1 MAPPQTPS
9 AERARRKQV
18 IEDLLKQG
26 YHPQGQRGGIASATK
41 TAERRE
47 NINYPNWVRAE
58 EALKRKRKENYAI
71 DWSLYVPPTP
81 KATVTSG
88 GEELSAEEVDP
99 LIRAKTL
106 SAEVTELI
114 TRSKYPVINPEA
126 VIVDTP
132 MLRSWSAKHHRYVEK
147 EGKPRTWMVETL
159 RVAPYRDP
167 RGKNF
172 IFTGAQNDALLHE
185 EFWVNLKAYAAYI
198 NAEIIVG
205 PWTYETQWWSEND
218 PQAREYA
225 PELAEHLCFGQ
236 MKIGGNFVF
245 CGEMNTLPTASQPI
259 SDLVTY
265 SRGRWAVFPHAKRQ
279 LKSVPSNDPNVQA
292 HQVMTSGA
300 CTRPKIIP
308 RKAGVK
314 SLFHQVVGAT
324 VVQFDEDGD
333 VFCRQ
338 ITADDDTG
346 AFYDL
351 DAYVANAEVTTGHRA
366 RAVTLPDLHV
376 RKMDQANCMAIFG
389 WDMRGGRSQ
398 YRNSMIDVLD
408 PENLIGHD
416 IFDNEARNHHHV
428 HDNAYSYEMAIR
440 GRDSVEEEVDQCG
453 RFLLTAVGLS
463 DLMPMVT
470 VGDRT
475 FVVAE
480 GNHDIA
486 LEKYAREGRYRN
498 DGKNVRFGMQ
508 LEDAYLDYVER
519 RSIAIDNDQPVPRF
533 STLEHAIRLKYP
545 QLGERVVWCHD
556 GYSHLIDGIEVGNHG
571 FRGANGAKG
580 TVAGFARAGRKMS
593 IGDKHSPEIM
603 EGVYVAGVINLR
615 HGYNKGLSGW
625 AVTVIIQYPDG
636 KRSLLTLQK
645 GKWRPGR
652 RVVRVPAPS
661 LAA

>member
-1 MAPPQTPS
+1 MTFQPLATE
-9 AERARRKQV
+9 ERARRKQV

-26 YHPQGQRGGIASATK
+26 YHPQGSRGGIASATK
-41 TAERRE
+41 TAERVE
-47 NINYPNWVRAE
+47 GLNYPNWVRAE
-58 EALKRKRKENYAI
+58 EALKRKRKENFAI
-71 DWSLYVPPTP
+71 DWSLYVPPEP

-114 TRSKYPVINPEA
+114 TRSKYPVINPDA

-132 MLRSWSAKHHRYVEK
+132 MLRTWSQKHRRYVEK
-147 EGKPRTWMVETL
+147 EGRPRTWMVDTL
-159 RVAPYRDP
+159 KVDAIKDSRNR
-167 RGKNF
+167 NF

-185 EFWVNLKAYAAYI
+185 EFWVNLQAYAAYI
-198 NAEIIVG
+198 DAEIIVG

-236 MKIGGNFVF
+236 MKIGDNFVF

-279 LKSVPSNDPNVQA
+279 LKSVPSTDPTIQA

-314 SLFHQVVGAT
+314 SIFHQIIGAT

-333 VFCRQ
+333 IFCRQ
-338 ITADDDTG
+338 ITANDDDG
-346 AFYDL
+346 SFYDL
-351 DAYVANAEVTTGHRA
+351 DAYVANAEVTVGHRVK
-366 RAVTLPDLHV
+366 AVTMPDIHV
-376 RKMDQANCMAIFG
+376 RKIDQTNCMAIFG
-389 WDMRGGRSQ
+389 WDMRGGKAQ
-398 YRNSMIDVLD
+398 LRNSLVDVLD
-408 PENLIGHD
+408 PENIILHD
-416 IFDNEARNHHHV
+416 IFDNEARNHHHI
-428 HDNAYSYEMAIR
+428 HDNAHSYEMAIR
-440 GRDSVEEEVDQCG
+440 GRDSVENEVEG
-453 RFLLTAVGLS
+453 
-463 DLMPMVT
+463 
-470 VGDRT
+470 VGDFLSLLARENRKAII
-475 FVVAE
+475 AE
-480 GNHDIA
+480 GNHDLA
-486 LEKYAREGRYRN
+486 LEKYAREGRYRM
-498 DGKNVRFGMQ
+498 DGTNVRYGLK
-508 LEDAYLDYVER
+508 LEDAYLNYVEQ
-519 RSIAIDNDQPVPRF
+519 RSYALDNDMPLPRF
-533 STLEHAIRLKYP
+533 SLLEHAVRLKRP
-545 QLGERVVWCHD
+545 ELGGLVEWCVD
-556 GYSHLIDGIEVGNHG
+556 GYSYLIDGIEVGNHG
-571 FRGANGAKG
+571 FRGANGARG
-580 TVAGFARAGRKMS
+580 TVNGFAKAGRKMS

-603 EGVYVAGVINLR
+603 EGVYVSGVMNLR

-625 AVTVIIQYPDG
+625 AVTVTIQYPDG
-636 KRSLLTLQK
+636 KRSLLTMQK

-652 RVVRVPAPS
+652 RVVRVPARS

>member
-1 MAPPQTPS
+1 MS
-9 AERARRKQV
+9 LSNEERARRKTIV
-18 IEDLLKQG
+18 EDLLKQG
-26 YHPQGQRGGIASATK
+26 YHPQGERGGIASATK

-47 NINYPNWVRAE
+47 GINYPNWVRAE
-58 EALKRKRKENYAI
+58 EALKRKRRENFAI
-71 DWSLYVPPTP
+71 DWTLYVAPVP

-106 SAEVTELI
+106 SAEVTQLI
-114 TRSKYPVINPEA
+114 TQSKYPVINPEA

-132 MLRSWSAKHHRYVEK
+132 MLRSWSAKYHRYVEK
-147 EGKPRTWMVETL
+147 EGKPRTWMVDTL
-159 RVAPYRDP
+159 KVESIKDSRNRS
-167 RGKNF
+167 F

-185 EFWVNLKAYAAYI
+185 EFWVNLQAYAAYI
-198 NAEIIVG
+198 GAEIVVG

-236 MKIGGNFVF
+236 MKIGTNFVF

-279 LKSVPSNDPNVQA
+279 LKSVPSTDPNIQA

-314 SLFHQVVGAT
+314 SIFHQIIGAT
-324 VVQFDEDGD
+324 IVQFDDEGD
-333 VFCRQ
+333 IFCRQ
-338 ITADDDTG
+338 ITANDDNG
-346 AFYDL
+346 SFYDL
-351 DAYVANAEVTTGHRA
+351 DAYVANAEVTVGHRVKA
-366 RAVTLPDLHV
+366 ITMPDLHV
-376 RKMDQANCMAIFG
+376 RKMDQTNCMAIFG
-389 WDMRGGRSQ
+389 WDMRGGRAQ
-398 YRNSMIDVLD
+398 LRNSMVDVLD
-408 PENLIGHD
+408 PENMIGHD
-416 IFDNEARNHHHV
+416 IFDNESRNHHHV

-440 GRDSVEEEVDQCG
+440 SRDSVEQEVDQCG
-453 RFLLTAVGLS
+453 QFLLTAVGLG
-463 DLMPMVT
+463 LLPMVT
-470 VGDRT
+470 VGGRK
-475 FVVAE
+475 FIVAE

-486 LEKYAREGRYRN
+486 LEKYAREARYRN
-498 DGKNVRFGMQ
+498 DGINVRYGLQ
-508 LEDAYLDYVER
+508 LEDAHLDYVER
-519 RSIAIDNDQPVPRF
+519 RSHALDNDLPVPRF
-533 STLEHAIRLKYP
+533 SLLEHAIRLKYP
-545 QLGERVVWCHD
+545 QLGDNVVWCHD

-652 RVVRVPAPS
+652 RVIRVPAPS

>member
-1 MAPPQTPS
+1 MTLS
-9 AERARRKQV
+9 IEERARRKKV
-18 IEDLLKQG
+18 IEDLLQLG
-26 YHPQGQRGGIASATK
+26 YHPQGRRGGIASATK
-41 TAERRE
+41 TAERQE
-47 NINYPNWVRAE
+47 GINYPNWVRAE
-58 EALKRKRKENYAI
+58 EALKRKRKENYAVN
-71 DWSLYVPPTP
+71 WSLYVPPAP

-88 GEELSAEEVDP
+88 GEELSAEDVDP

-132 MLRSWSAKHHRYVEK
+132 MLRRWSTKHRRYEEK
-147 EGKPRTWMVETL
+147 EGRPRTWMVETL
-159 RVAPYRDP
+159 KVAPIMDSRN
-167 RGKNF
+167 RNF

-185 EFWVNLKAYAAYI
+185 EFWANLQAYAAYI
-198 NAEIIVG
+198 DAEIIVG

-236 MKIGGNFVF
+236 MKIGSNFVF

-279 LKSVPSNDPNVQA
+279 LKSVPSSDPNVQA

-324 VVQFDEDGD
+324 VVQFDDEGD
-333 VFCRQ
+333 IFCRQ

-351 DAYVANAEVTTGHRA
+351 DAYVANGEVTTGHRVDA
-366 RAVTLPDLHV
+366 MTCADIHV
-376 RKMDQANCMAIFG
+376 RKLDQANCMAVFG
-389 WDMRGGRSQ
+389 WDMRGGKAQ
-398 YRNSMIDVLD
+398 YRNSMVDVLN
-408 PENLIGHD
+408 PKNIIVHD
-416 IFDNEARNHHHV
+416 VFDNEARNHHHI
-428 HDNAYSYEMAIR
+428 HDNAHSYEMAIR
-440 GRDSVEEEVDQCG
+440 GRDSVESEVDQCAD
-453 RFLLTAVGLS
+453 FFELAVGE
-463 DLMPMVT
+463 
-470 VGDRT
+470 DRKII
-475 FVVAE
+475 VAE
-480 GNHDIA
+480 GNHDLA
-486 LEKYAREGRYRN
+486 LEKYVREGRYRN
-498 DGKNVRFGMQ
+498 DGTNIRYGIQ
-508 LEDAYLDYVER
+508 LEDAYLGYVEA
-519 RSIAIDNDQPVPRF
+519 RSHAIDNDLPVPRF
-533 STLEHAIRLKYP
+533 SLLEYAIRTKRP
-545 QLGERVVWCHD
+545 ELGDKVEWCHD
-556 GYSHLIDGIEVGNHG
+556 GYSRLINGIEVGNHG
-571 FRGANGAKG
+571 FRGPNGARG

-603 EGVYVAGVINLR
+603 EGVYVAGVMNLR

-625 AVTVIIQYPDG
+625 AVTMTIQYPDG
-636 KRSLLTLQK
+636 KRSLVTLQN

-652 RVVRVPAPS
+652 RVVRVQAPS